1 MHAYEVVAILLLVS
15 VLAADIW
22 VTIAV
27 SRSVYYSR
35 RQKRIQVCIVWLVP
49 LAGALLVGVFLYSQ
63 RDNPVF
69 DTRAYPEP
77 SEKATPITI
86 EASLHGHGHGHG
98 N

>member
-1 MHAYEVVAILLLVS
+1 MHAFEVFAVFLLVS
-15 VLAADIW
+15 LLAADIW

-35 RQKRIQVCIVWLVP
+35 RQKNVQTCIVWLVP

-63 RDNPVF
+63 RDNPLF
-69 DTRAYPEP
+69 DTRTYPEP

-86 EASLHGHGHGHG
+86 EASLHGHGHWD
-98 N
+98 

>member
-1 MHAYEVVAILLLVS
+1 MHAFEVIAVFLLIS

-35 RQKRIQVCIVWLVP
+35 RQKKLQVCIVWLVP
-49 LAGALLVGVFLYSQ
+49 LVGALLVGVFLHSQ
-63 RDNPVF
+63 RDNPMF

-86 EASLHGHGHGHG
+86 EASLHGHGHGD
-98 N
+98 